1 MGRYSLA
8 TDDDRAK
15 YAPELVGSKH
25 ILVNDGEKYWVRKHK
40 SGSVDQEK
48 RDYLGYFLGKG
59 VANVAEVRLLNQEE
73 LNQIVSLAPTEGPAT
88 TGNTFFIRLGGS
100 YSLSELPCK
109 TPEEAVATELVYSL
123 WIRRR
128 DAHASN
134 RVYVEGI
141 PIFFD
146 FETAFL
152 GQKELS
158 DINSFFS
165 ENGIEGH
172 ANRWRVRET
181 KEIITTIKSRQ
192 MAIDHHYVSNI
203 DAFKHQVQLAVA
215 KLRKLMSPG
224 WEDIPEK
231 AGFADSERD
240 EIAAFLKRN
249 LETLDEDIEMMQ
261 RIILQP

>member
-1 MGRYSLA
+1 MAKYSLA
-8 TDDDRAK
+8 TDEDRAK
-15 YAPELVGSKH
+15 YAPELVGQGH
-25 ILVNDGEKYWVRKHK
+25 VIVTDGEKYWVRKHK

-59 VANVAEVRLLNQEE
+59 FANVAEVKLLNQEE
-73 LNQIVSLAPTEGPAT
+73 LNQIVNLSPTRGPAT
-88 TGNTFFIRLGGS
+88 TGNTFLVRLGGS

-109 TPEEAVATELVYSL
+109 TLEEAVATELVYSL

-128 DAHASN
+128 DTHASN
-134 RVYVEGI
+134 RVYAEGI
-141 PIFFD
+141 PVFFD

-165 ENGIEGH
+165 GFGKEGH
-172 ANRWRVRET
+172 ANRWRVKET

-192 MAIDHHYVSNI
+192 TIIDHHYVSNI
-203 DAFKHQVQLAVA
+203 DVFKHQVQLAVV
-215 KLRKLMSPG
+215 KLREITSTN
-224 WEDIPEK
+224 WEDTSEK

-240 EIAAFLKRN
+240 EMAAFLKRN
-249 LETLDEDIEMMQ
+249 LETLNDDIKTMQ
-261 RIILQP
+261 QIIFQP